1 MKNLFMHSLAT
12 ALFIMVAA
20 VQLIA
25 QEQFAYQAV
34 IRDNEGNL
42 VTQGKVGLKFSLT
55 NGGKTYY
62 VETQNATPDQYGNVS
77 VIIGETA
84 HKVSGSM
91 ADVPWNTLD
100 ITLKVEVDAKGGTNY
115 KLLGET
121 KLTPAPYALYAPKGG
136 GAATVGSAT
145 KDGATLFEVN
155 DRNGN
160 PVFAVTDNGIVV
172 YVDDTDNSDKA
183 RRSGFLIVGRD
194 ASKGE
199 SEKEYFSVTADGTQ
213 IHVDGDDSKVRRSGF
228 YITGRESK
236 GGQDEYLTVDG
247 KGTTVYVDANG
258 EDKVRRSGFY
268 ITGRDADKSADNN
281 MFAVDGGQTSVYV
294 DDLSNGK
301 VRRSGFLIVG
311 RDSKDGNGIVDING
325 SQTNLT
331 TATLSV
337 VSSAANEEGPASTA
351 LQLTETAVTMNSD
364 MAMEGGLRPALD
376 VDKNEEY
383 NIYISDN
390 EDDDPDG
397 FDRIYINGNFSFSP
411 YQMVKGYYRWL
422 ASFHDTLVVPLISP
436 ESILMLNSDGEETA
450 IPQDA
455 CVAVFFPDRYSDY
468 INVWPLRKLDNFKV
482 SFALTDYD
490 ISYGAILGYADEYAR
505 LNVTISSKAAY
516 PGCWL
521 YLGGPQVYTAKVET
535 SQGTFE
541 VETGGNYNKEY
552 RAVLGETVTLAV
564 TKVPDGQVFD
574 SWRCNGRRY
583 TDSVLHL
590 PITQMETEIYPVFK
604 DVSPVLWVNNNYN
617 GNVTLGTENAPYKTI
632 AEAFSGII
640 DENDNVLRGWRINVE
655 KSNTGVINVGDS
667 LNNYAKHI
675 TIDFTSRN
683 YGNRVISG
691 INVSTAIPVI
701 VRNAEV
707 VASTNGDAVKLS
719 GKRLTLD
726 GCNVSKNANTVR
738 GLNVEK
744 GELVMIGGTVR
755 NCNNRGA
762 YVAEDATLSLKN
774 GAEISGNTIHEGA
787 GGGIYLCGGATLNV
801 NNSNI
806 NENNEVY
813 AAGNECS
820 FNVSSS
826 QIANV
831 YLDNAAFVSVTL
843 DEGVEDKTMYIGFSK
858 IATPTSK
865 VVELKGKIDER
876 FVHELQYSFIIN
888 DENLLNSDYSKYLK
902 FEGNIG
908 YPFITKKIYT
918 KGTISFTNE
927 DAVSYTYYRNDNE
940 DEYLRLKYEYSS
952 GETKYQN
959 YWFVD
964 NGKGKKLYRDTTYIC
979 EDGEDPMPFTEVEND
994 FFDPVDSDGNPLA
1007 VEEFVVPEGFTLND
1021 NGDIVPNA
1029 NQNFPVMRKEKN
1041 IVVEC
1046 SRAIL
1051 FTKNLGNLMDLLEFE
1066 SYDAFS
1072 SLTASETKFGD
1083 YVYFSD
1089 DADDFRNY
1097 SQWEIEE
1104 HFDKLRKGFDVTI
1117 IALGGTVTDGDGK
1130 NYSGITHLENVA
1142 YNTPLTLT
1150 AQQGE
1155 NKFIGWS
1162 DGVSEGTSTRT
1173 FIIRG
1178 DVEIM
1183 PIFKQTDF
1191 TVSADG
1197 PYESINM
1204 VGKYLEN
1211 SLYTNDDNVTIK
1223 VKGIV
1228 KGPQT
1233 LSNKINVG
1241 SITIDGVDGDN
1252 PNGVLD
1258 ARSRGRVLTINTTS
1272 PITIS
1277 NLTITGGYAGENGGG
1292 IMMAEGTDVT
1302 LADGAMIAGNETS
1315 GSGGGVY
1322 NEGTLLMTGT
1332 AQIGKKDNPNKASKG
1347 GGIYNKG
1354 TVYLGN
1360 EENELTGGIFYNNTS
1375 DAAGAGIYIDNDATV
1390 VMNSGYISYNSSQG
1404 PYAYGQGVCCDGTF
1418 TMNNGEISHNS
1429 CGEFTSGS
1437 IFLNG
1442 GGVLVGDNGTF
1453 NMNNGLIVD
1462 NMASNGGGV
1471 YVKGVFNFSGG
1482 VIKENKA
1489 YQTKIGGTDKRG
1501 SGIFIEQGTFSI
1513 SGSAYV
1519 PKCTTE
1525 NNDPTMVNNSND
1537 IYVEDRSKHNHQG
1550 TNIIT
1555 IAGKLTPPD
1564 EANGIVATITP
1575 ETYAAS
1581 AQVLK
1586 YELADG
1592 QTETNLADECGK
1604 FEITQ
1609 SDVHTYS
1616 IDNGKLIPDW
1626 MVEADGHYYVEL
1638 GTSKTKWATTNV
1650 ESDTPY
1656 GPGGYYMWGLPS
1668 SATSG
1673 FTLNNYNNY
1682 ANSMIESDLGNY
1694 QQDPARKHW
1703 GNNWVMPSKAQFD
1716 NLKTE
1721 CYWEWTNNYDGKNVK
1736 GFIVYNPKEGSSD
1749 AGTVSLSA
1757 NSNYVLADAH
1767 IFLPAAGYY
1776 DGNTK
1781 SNESSSGHY
1790 WTLTYYS
1797 SQYAYYMN
1805 LTNSG
1810 SVTTDLG
1817 YRYRGLTVRPVRR
1830 E

>member
-1 MKNLFMHSLAT
+1 
-12 ALFIMVAA
+12 
-20 VQLIA
+20 
-25 QEQFAYQAV
+25 
-34 IRDNEGNL
+34 EG
-42 VTQGKVGLKFSLT
+42 
-55 NGGKTYY
+55 
-62 VETQNATPDQYGNVS
+62 
-77 VIIGETA
+77 
-84 HKVSGSM
+84 
-91 ADVPWNTLD
+91 
-100 ITLKVEVDAKGGTNY
+100 
-115 KLLGET
+115 
-121 KLTPAPYALYAPKGG
+121 
-136 GAATVGSAT
+136 
-145 KDGATLFEVN
+145 
-155 DRNGN
+155 
-160 PVFAVTDNGIVV
+160 
-172 YVDDTDNSDKA
+172 SDKV
-183 RRSGFLIVGRD
+183 RRSGFLITGRD
-194 ASKGE
+194 ATKDGQADYM
-199 SEKEYFSVTADGTQ
+199 KVDGTGTTVY
-213 IHVDGDDSKVRRSGF
+213 VDGQDDSKVRRSGF
-228 YITGRESK
+228 LITGRDATK
-236 GGQDEYLTVDG
+236 GVDANLFAADAG
-247 KGTTVYVDANG
+247 GTTVYVDDAEG
-258 EDKVRRSGFY
+258 EK
-268 ITGRDADKSADNN
+268 I
-281 MFAVDGGQTSVYV
+281 
-294 DDLSNGK
+294 
-301 VRRSGFLIVG
+301 RRSGFLITG
-311 RDSKDGNGIVDING
+311 RDATKAGSNIVDITG
-325 SQTNLT
+325 SRTNLT
-331 TATLSV
+331 TATLSIAN
-337 VSSAANEEGPASTA
+337 SAASDEEPASTA
-351 LQLTETAVTMNSD
+351 LQLTETKVTMNSD
-364 MAMEGGLRPALD
+364 MLMDGGLRPALD

-397 FDRIYINGNFSFSP
+397 FDRIYIYDNFSFDP
-411 YQMVKGYYRWL
+411 YEMVNGYYYWL
-422 ASFHDTLVVPLISP
+422 ASFHDTLVVPLTSP
-436 ESILMLNSDGEETA
+436 ESILMLNSNGEETA

-564 TKVPDGQVFD
+564 TAVPDGQVFD

-590 PITQMETEIYPVFK
+590 SITQVENDIYPVFK
-604 DVSPVLWVNNNYN
+604 DESPVLWVESDFKPTDE
-617 GNVTLGTENAPYKTI
+617 NVTRDGSENAPYGTI
-632 AEAFSGII
+632 AEALSRII
-640 DENDNVLRGWRINVE
+640 EEQDNTLRGFRINVKKE
-655 KSNTGVINVGDS
+655 ANNAVINVGDS

-675 TIDFTSRN
+675 TIDFTSRSDDDK
-683 YGNRVISG
+683 VIGG
-691 INVSTAIPVI
+691 INVSTVVPVI

-726 GCNVSKNANTVR
+726 GCNVSKNANTVC

-744 GELVMIGGTVR
+744 GELVMIGGTVS

-762 YVAEDATLSLKN
+762 YVAEGAILSLKN
-774 GAEISGNTIHEGA
+774 GAEISENTVRDGA

-813 AAGNECS
+813 AAGECS
-820 FNVSSS
+820 FNVIGGESY
-826 QIANV
+826 IGNV
-831 YLDNAAFVSVTL
+831 ALAEGAFVTRNIEDVYEPRQITL
-843 DEGVEDKTMYIGFSK
+843 STIENPSPDRKVAEIVGKLPDWMQDGMGHGDMFFNQLFV
-858 IATPTSK
+858 IA
-865 VVELKGKIDER
+865 D
-876 FVHELQYSFIIN
+876 Q
-888 DENLLNSDYSKYLK
+888 NLLENDYSQYLK

-908 YPFITKKIYT
+908 KPFITKKIYT
-918 KGTISFTNE
+918 KGTISFTNP
-927 DAVSYTYYRNDNE
+927 DPVLVLYTYYRNDNE
-940 DEYLRLKYEYSS
+940 DEYLHLKYEHSS
-952 GETKYQN
+952 AKIKYQN

-964 NGKGKKLYRDTTYIC
+964 NGKGKKLYRDTTYL
-979 EDGEDPMPFTEVEND
+979 EEVGGDPMPFTDVEDD
-994 FFDPVDSDGNPLA
+994 FFVPVESAGNPLA
-1007 VEEFVVPEGFTLND
+1007 VEEFDVVRDDYYTLNGD
-1021 NGDIVPNA
+1021 GDIVPQE
-1029 NQNFPVMRKEKN
+1029 NQNNPVMRKEKN

-1046 SRAIL
+1046 RVGEL
-1051 FTKNLGNLMDLLEFE
+1051 FTANLKNLMALLEFE
-1066 SYDAFS
+1066 ELSYNDFLA
-1072 SLTASETKFGD
+1072 LVASDTKFGD
-1083 YVYFSD
+1083 DVYVPGD
-1089 DADDFRNY
+1089 ENDFRNY

-1117 IALGGTVTDGDGK
+1117 MALGGSVTCGDKTYTNTVAT
-1130 NYSGITHLENVA
+1130 LEGVQ
-1142 YNTPLTLT
+1142 YGTKLTLEVE
-1150 AQQGE
+1150 QGE
-1155 NKFIGWS
+1155 NQFIGWS
-1162 DGVSEGTSTRT
+1162 DGEAEAATNRD
-1173 FIIRG
+1173 FYIRG

-1183 PIFKQTDF
+1183 PIFKQSEF

-1197 PYESINM
+1197 VYKSINM

-1211 SLYTNDDNVTIK
+1211 GLYTNDDNVTIK
-1223 VKGIV
+1223 VKGTV

-1233 LSNKINVG
+1233 LSDKINVG
-1241 SITIDGVDGDN
+1241 SITIDGADGDN

-1258 ARSRGRVLTINTTS
+1258 ARRRGSSVLTINTTS

-1404 PYAYGQGVCCDGTF
+1404 PYAYGQGVCCDGNF
-1418 TMNNGEISHNS
+1418 TMKNGEISHNS
-1429 CGEFTSGS
+1429 CGEFTSGA
-1437 IFLNG
+1437 IILNG

-1537 IYVEDRSKHNHQG
+1537 IYVEDRSKHGHEG

-1592 QTETNLADECGK
+1592 QTGTNLADECGK
-1604 FEITQ
+1604 FEITP
-1609 SDVHTYS
+1609 
-1616 IDNGKLIPDW
+1616 NGNLKYHIL
-1626 MVEADGHYYVEL
+1626 ADGTISTTLGNKTAPSAQGDIVFTDGSAIAYEQNLALTKEQKDSVVAIIFYKGTECSSNSSTRMLGVGFVDGANLMLADNTAYVKN
-1638 GTSKTKWATTNV
+1638 GVVSNICVA
-1650 ESDTPY
+1650 
-1656 GPGGYYMWGLPS
+1656 LPS
-1668 SATSG
+1668 QPEYYSG
-1673 FTLNNYNNY
+1673 NPMYSSMNFTGDKDGSDNWTAITAKETGDNKEEKYPAFKYALEYGSNNNFKGEFSTGWY
-1682 ANSMIESDLGNY
+1682 
-1694 QQDPARKHW
+1694 
-1703 GNNWVMPSKAQFD
+1703 MPTLKELYF
-1716 NLKTE
+1716 LKTYKTNINNVRQKLGLSKLSGT
-1721 CYWEWTNNYDGKNVK
+1721 YWTSSQNNNIIDCFFHINMDKSGN
-1736 GFIVYNPKEGSSD
+1736 SSD
-1749 AGTVSLSA
+1749 SWDGADVGTGTIDCPFKVC
-1757 NSNYVLADAH
+1757 V
-1767 IFLPAAGYY
+1767 I
-1776 DGNTK
+1776 
-1781 SNESSSGHY
+1781 
-1790 WTLTYYS
+1790 
-1797 SQYAYYMN
+1797 
-1805 LTNSG
+1805 
-1810 SVTTDLG
+1810 
-1817 YRYRGLTVRPVRR
+1817 R
-1830 E
+1830 EF